1 MMEDTTVTT
10 NSTANQ
16 TTWTLAPRQQIFWG
30 NQEAFANL
38 EKFEQISNPILDQD
52 FNFDLEDSFTTEEN
66 TESDQTKSTENSILD
81 VENIFESVAKAEPI
95 EISEPESVLGTE
107 TPEVK
112 EEVSEPISEP
122 ESVLGT
128 ETPEVKEEVSEFK
141 APEDVIQSQN
151 ETVTTPEV
159 SEQKRSTPQEVS
171 RKEIPSQD
179 IWSINEDKIE
189 IKKETTIKPEPASN
203 SFSEPKQEQEKQINN
218 NKDQK
223 ITETKVEIK
232 HENKLSENPKINN
245 KEEKVENKEE
255 TAPQNKEVAA
265 HQKLEFEP
273 SPESTQIIKKY
284 FHLLNNISKILTTQ
298 ENLTGKKTNEF
309 SISTPTENETI
320 TYITSLEE
328 NTASLNIRKIIQK
341 SGQEDE
347 KHHLNFNLK
356 SPKKNLIVTIDDFKL
371 YEEEVDLTD
380 ASKALNVTNKF
391 SKFEF
396 LYREELSKL
405 EDELEEKEKKK
416 QTKVFSTIFHQF

>member
-16 TTWTLAPRQQIFWG
+16 ATWTPAPKQQIFWG

-38 EKFEQISNPILDQD
+38 EKFEQISNPTLDQD

-66 TESDQTKSTENSILD
+66 TESDQTKSAENSILD

-95 EISEPESVLGTE
+95 EISKPEVAVSESVLE
-107 TPEVK
+107 
-112 EEVSEPISEP
+112 
-122 ESVLGT
+122 T

-151 ETVTTPEV
+151 EAVTTPKF
-159 SEQKRSTPQEVS
+159 SEQITSIPQEVS

-179 IWSINEDKIE
+179 IWSFNEDKIE
-189 IKKETTIKPEPASN
+189 IKKEATIKPEPASN

-218 NKDQK
+218 TKDQR

-245 KEEKVENKEE
+245 IEEKVENKEE
-255 TAPQNKEVAA
+255 TVAQNKELAA

-273 SPESTQIIKKY
+273 TPESTQIIKKY

-309 SISTPTENETI
+309 SISTPTENEII

-371 YEEEVDLTD
+371 YEEEIDLTD

>member
-16 TTWTLAPRQQIFWG
+16 ATWTPAPKQQIFWG

-38 EKFEQISNPILDQD
+38 EKFEQISNPTLDQD

-66 TESDQTKSTENSILD
+66 TESDQSKSTENSILD

-95 EISEPESVLGTE
+95 EISKPEVAVSESV
-107 TPEVK
+107 
-112 EEVSEPISEP
+112 SEP
-122 ESVLGT
+122 ESVLET

-151 ETVTTPEV
+151 EAVTTPEF
-159 SEQKRSTPQEVS
+159 SEQTASTPQEAS

-179 IWSINEDKIE
+179 SWSLNEDKIE
-189 IKKETTIKPEPASN
+189 IKKEATIKPEPASN
-203 SFSEPKQEQEKQINN
+203 SFSQPKQEQEKLTDN
-218 NKDQK
+218 NKDQR

-232 HENKLSENPKINN
+232 HENKVSENPKINN
-245 KEEKVENKEE
+245 KEEKMENKEE
-255 TAPQNKEVAA
+255 TVAQNKELSAN
-265 HQKLEFEP
+265 QKLEFEP
-273 SPESTQIIKKY
+273 TPESTQIIKKY
-284 FHLLNNISKILTTQ
+284 FHLLNNISKILATQ

-309 SISTPTENETI
+309 SISTPTENETT

>member
-16 TTWTLAPRQQIFWG
+16 AIWTPAPKQQIFWG

-38 EKFEQISNPILDQD
+38 EKFEQISNPTLDQD

-95 EISEPESVLGTE
+95 EISKPEVAVPESV
-107 TPEVK
+107 
-112 EEVSEPISEP
+112 SEP
-122 ESVLGT
+122 ESVLET

-141 APEDVIQSQN
+141 APENVIQPQN
-151 ETVTTPEV
+151 EPATTTEF
-159 SEQKRSTPQEVS
+159 SEQKPSTPQEGL
-171 RKEIPSQD
+171 RKEIPSQYS
-179 IWSINEDKIE
+179 WRLNEDKIE
-189 IKKETTIKPEPASN
+189 IKKEPTIKPEATSN
-203 SFSEPKQEQEKQINN
+203 SFSEQKQEQEKQINN

-245 KEEKVENKEE
+245 IEEKVENKEE
-255 TAPQNKEVAA
+255 TVAQNKELAA

-273 SPESTQIIKKY
+273 TPESTQIIKKY

-298 ENLTGKKTNEF
+298 ESLTGKKTNEF

-371 YEEEVDLTD
+371 YEEEIDLTD

>member
-16 TTWTLAPRQQIFWG
+16 AVWTSAPKQQIFWG

-38 EKFEQISNPILDQD
+38 EKFEQISNPTLDQD
-52 FNFDLEDSFTTEEN
+52 FNFDLEDSLTTEEN
-66 TESDQTKSTENSILD
+66 TESEQTKSTENSILD

-95 EISEPESVLGTE
+95 QISRPEVAVSESVSEPESVLEPETE

-112 EEVSEPISEP
+112 ED
-122 ESVLGT
+122 
-128 ETPEVKEEVSEFK
+128 VSEFK
-141 APEDVIQSQN
+141 TPENVIQSPN
-151 ETVTTPEV
+151 EPVITPET
-159 SEQKRSTPQEVS
+159 SEQAISTPQEIS

-179 IWSINEDKIE
+179 IWSFNEDKIE
-189 IKKETTIKPEPASN
+189 IKKEATIKPEPTSN
-203 SFSEPKQEQEKQINN
+203 SFSEPKREQEKHINN
-218 NKDQK
+218 DKDQR
-223 ITETKVEIK
+223 ITETRVEIK
-232 HENKLSENPKINN
+232 HENKVSENPKINN
-245 KEEKVENKEE
+245 KEEKVENKEDKL
-255 TAPQNKEVAA
+255 PQDKELSA

-273 SPESTQIIKKY
+273 TSESTQIIKKY

-328 NTASLNIRKIIQK
+328 NTASLNIRKIIKK

-347 KHHLNFNLK
+347 EHHLNFNLK

>member
-16 TTWTLAPRQQIFWG
+16 TTWTPAPRQQIFWG

-38 EKFEQISNPILDQD
+38 EKFEQISNPTLDQD
-52 FNFDLEDSFTTEEN
+52 FNFDLENSFTTEEN

-95 EISEPESVLGTE
+95 EISKPEVTVSEAVSEPE

-112 EEVSEPISEP
+112 EEVS
-122 ESVLGT
+122 G
-128 ETPEVKEEVSEFK
+128 FK
-141 APEDVIQSQN
+141 APENVIQPQN
-151 ETVTTPEV
+151 EPATTTEC
-159 SEQKRSTPQEVS
+159 SEQTTSTPQEVS

-179 IWSINEDKIE
+179 IWSLNEDKIE
-189 IKKETTIKPEPASN
+189 IKKEATIKPEPTSN
-203 SFSEPKQEQEKQINN
+203 SFSEQKQEQEKQLNN
-218 NKDQK
+218 SKDQR

-232 HENKLSENPKINN
+232 HENKFPENQKFNN

-255 TAPQNKEVAA
+255 TVTQNKELSA

-273 SPESTQIIKKY
+273 TPESTQIIKKY

>member
-16 TTWTLAPRQQIFWG
+16 TTWTPAPRQQIFWG

-38 EKFEQISNPILDQD
+38 EKFEQISNPTLDQD

-95 EISEPESVLGTE
+95 EISK
-107 TPEVK
+107 PEVA
-112 EEVSEPISEP
+112 VSESLSEP
-122 ESVLGT
+122 ESVLET
-128 ETPEVKEEVSEFK
+128 ETPEMKEEVSEFK
-141 APEDVIQSQN
+141 APKDVIESHN
-151 ETVTTPEV
+151 KPLTTPET
-159 SEQKRSTPQEVS
+159 SEQAISTPQEVS
-171 RKEIPSQD
+171 RKEILSQD
-179 IWSINEDKIE
+179 IWSLNEDKIE
-189 IKKETTIKPEPASN
+189 IKKETTIKPEATSN
-203 SFSEPKQEQEKQINN
+203 SFSKSKQEQEKQINN
-218 NKDQK
+218 NKDQR

-232 HENKLSENPKINN
+232 HENKVSENPKINN
-245 KEEKVENKEE
+245 KEEKMENKEE
-255 TAPQNKEVAA
+255 TVAQNKELSAN
-265 HQKLEFEP
+265 QKLEFEP
-273 SPESTQIIKKY
+273 TPESTQIIKKY
-284 FHLLNNISKILTTQ
+284 FHLLNNISKILATQ

>member
-16 TTWTLAPRQQIFWG
+16 AVWTSAPKQQIFWG

-38 EKFEQISNPILDQD
+38 EKFEQISNPTLDQD
-52 FNFDLEDSFTTEEN
+52 FNFDLEDSFITEEN

-95 EISEPESVLGTE
+95 EISKAEVRVPESV
-107 TPEVK
+107 
-112 EEVSEPISEP
+112 SEP
-122 ESVLGT
+122 ESVLET

-141 APEDVIQSQN
+141 APEDVTQSQN
-151 ETVTTPEV
+151 EPATTTEF
-159 SEQKRSTPQEVS
+159 SEQKPSTPQEVS

-179 IWSINEDKIE
+179 IWSFNEDKIE
-189 IKKETTIKPEPASN
+189 IKKEVTTKTEATSN
-203 SFSEPKQEQEKQINN
+203 SFSEQKQEQEKQINN
-218 NKDQK
+218 NKDQR

-232 HENKLSENPKINN
+232 HENKLPENQKVNN
-245 KEEKVENKEE
+245 KEEKMENKEE

-284 FHLLNNISKILTTQ
+284 FHLVNNISKILTTQ
-298 ENLTGKKTNEF
+298 ESLTGKKTNEF

>member
-16 TTWTLAPRQQIFWG
+16 AVWTSAPKQQIFWG

-38 EKFEQISNPILDQD
+38 EKFEQISNPTLDQD

-66 TESDQTKSTENSILD
+66 TESEQTKSTENSILD

-95 EISEPESVLGTE
+95 EISKPEVAVSESV
-107 TPEVK
+107 
-112 EEVSEPISEP
+112 SEP

-141 APEDVIQSQN
+141 APEDIIQSQN
-151 ETVTTPEV
+151 EPLTMPESSEQITSTPE
-159 SEQKRSTPQEVS
+159 EVS
-171 RKEIPSQD
+171 RKEILSQNS
-179 IWSINEDKIE
+179 WSINEDKTE
-189 IKKETTIKPEPASN
+189 IKKEATIKPEPASN
-203 SFSEPKQEQEKQINN
+203 SFSEQKQEQEKQMNN
-218 NKDQK
+218 NKDQR
-223 ITETKVEIK
+223 IIETKVEIK
-232 HENKLSENPKINN
+232 HENKISENPKINN

-255 TAPQNKEVAA
+255 TVAQNKELSA

-273 SPESTQIIKKY
+273 NPESTQIIKKY

-371 YEEEVDLTD
+371 YEEELDLTD

>member
-16 TTWTLAPRQQIFWG
+16 TTWTPAPRQQIFWG

-38 EKFEQISNPILDQD
+38 EKFEQISNPTLDQD

-95 EISEPESVLGTE
+95 EISK
-107 TPEVK
+107 PEVA
-112 EEVSEPISEP
+112 VSESLSEP
-122 ESVLGT
+122 ESVLET
-128 ETPEVKEEVSEFK
+128 ETPEMKEEVSEFK
-141 APEDVIQSQN
+141 APKDVIESHN
-151 ETVTTPEV
+151 KPLTTPET
-159 SEQKRSTPQEVS
+159 SEQAISTPQEVS

-179 IWSINEDKIE
+179 IWSLNEDKIE
-189 IKKETTIKPEPASN
+189 IKKETTIKPEATSN
-203 SFSEPKQEQEKQINN
+203 SFSKSKQEQEKQINN
-218 NKDQK
+218 NKDQR

-232 HENKLSENPKINN
+232 HENKVSENPKINN
-245 KEEKVENKEE
+245 KEEKMENKEE
-255 TAPQNKEVAA
+255 TVAQNKELSAN
-265 HQKLEFEP
+265 QKLEFEP
-273 SPESTQIIKKY
+273 TPESTQIIKKY

-298 ENLTGKKTNEF
+298 GNLTGKKTNEF

-341 SGQEDE
+341 SEQEDE

-356 SPKKNLIVTIDDFKL
+356 SPKKNLIVTIDGFKL
-371 YEEEVDLTD
+371 YEEEIDLTD

>member
-16 TTWTLAPRQQIFWG
+16 TTWTPAPRQQIFWG

-38 EKFEQISNPILDQD
+38 EKFEQISNPTLDQD
-52 FNFDLEDSFTTEEN
+52 FKFDLEDSFTTEEN

-95 EISEPESVLGTE
+95 EFSMPEITLPEAEIEIPETE
-107 TPEVK
+107 IPEA
-112 EEVSEPISEP
+112 
-122 ESVLGT
+122 
-128 ETPEVKEEVSEFK
+128 KEEVSEFK
-141 APEDVIQSQN
+141 APENVIQPQN
-151 ETVTTPEV
+151 EPATTTES
-159 SEQKRSTPQEVS
+159 SEQRASTPQEVS

-179 IWSINEDKIE
+179 IWSLNEDKIE
-189 IKKETTIKPEPASN
+189 IKKEVAIK
-203 SFSEPKQEQEKQINN
+203 SEPVSNNFLQQKQEQEKQINN
-218 NKDQK
+218 TKDQR

-232 HENKLSENPKINN
+232 HENKISENPKISN
-245 KEEKVENKEE
+245 KEEKVENKEDKV
-255 TAPQNKEVAA
+255 PQDKELSA

-341 SGQEDE
+341 SGQEEE

>member
-16 TTWTLAPRQQIFWG
+16 TTWTPTPKQQIFWG

-38 EKFEQISNPILDQD
+38 EKFEQISNPTLDQD

-66 TESDQTKSTENSILD
+66 TESEQTKSTENSILD

-95 EISEPESVLGTE
+95 E
-107 TPEVK
+107 
-112 EEVSEPISEP
+112 ISEP

-179 IWSINEDKIE
+179 IWSFNEDKIE
-189 IKKETTIKPEPASN
+189 IKKEATIKPEPASN
-203 SFSEPKQEQEKQINN
+203 SFSEQKQEQEKQINN
-218 NKDQK
+218 TKDQR

-232 HENKLSENPKINN
+232 HENKLPENQKFNN

-273 SPESTQIIKKY
+273 TPESTQIIKKY

-405 EDELEEKEKKK
+405 EDELEEKEKKN

>member
-16 TTWTLAPRQQIFWG
+16 ATWTPAPRQQIFWG

-38 EKFEQISNPILDQD
+38 EKFEQISNPTLDQD

-66 TESDQTKSTENSILD
+66 AESDQTKSTENSILD

-95 EISEPESVLGTE
+95 DISEPEVAVSESVSEPESVLE
-107 TPEVK
+107 
-112 EEVSEPISEP
+112 
-122 ESVLGT
+122 T

-141 APEDVIQSQN
+141 APEGIIQSQN
-151 ETVTTPEV
+151 EPLTTPEF
-159 SEQKRSTPQEVS
+159 SEQITSIPEEVS

-179 IWSINEDKIE
+179 IWSLNEDKIE
-189 IKKETTIKPEPASN
+189 IKKEATIKPEPASN
-203 SFSEPKQEQEKQINN
+203 SFSQPKQEQQKLTDN

-255 TAPQNKEVAA
+255 TVAQNKELSA

-273 SPESTQIIKKY
+273 TPESTQIIKKY

-371 YEEEVDLTD
+371 YEEEIDLTD

>member
-10 NSTANQ
+10 NSTTNQ
-16 TTWTLAPRQQIFWG
+16 AVWTSAPKQQIFWG

-38 EKFEQISNPILDQD
+38 EKFEQISNPTLDQD

-95 EISEPESVLGTE
+95 EISKPEVTVSESVSGPESVL
-107 TPEVK
+107 
-112 EEVSEPISEP
+112 EP
-122 ESVLGT
+122 

-141 APEDVIQSQN
+141 APENVIQPQN
-151 ETVTTPEV
+151 EPATTTES
-159 SEQKRSTPQEVS
+159 SEQTASTPQEVS

-179 IWSINEDKIE
+179 IWSFNEDKIE
-189 IKKETTIKPEPASN
+189 IKKEVAIK
-203 SFSEPKQEQEKQINN
+203 SEPVSNNFLQQKQEQEKQINN
-218 NKDQK
+218 TKDQR

-232 HENKLSENPKINN
+232 HENKLPENQKFNN

-273 SPESTQIIKKY
+273 TPESTQIIKKY
-284 FHLLNNISKILTTQ
+284 LHLLNNISKILTTQ

>member
-38 EKFEQISNPILDQD
+38 EKFEQISNPTLDQD
-52 FNFDLEDSFTTEEN
+52 FNFDLEDSFITEEN

-112 EEVSEPISEP
+112 EEVSE
-122 ESVLGT
+122 
-128 ETPEVKEEVSEFK
+128 FK

-151 ETVTTPEV
+151 ETVTTLEV

>member
-16 TTWTLAPRQQIFWG
+16 TVWTSAPKQQIFWG

-38 EKFEQISNPILDQD
+38 EKFEQISNPTLDQD

-66 TESDQTKSTENSILD
+66 TESDQTKSAENSILD
-81 VENIFESVAKAEPI
+81 VENIFDSVAKAEPI
-95 EISEPESVLGTE
+95 EISKPEVAVSEFVSEPESVLEPETE

-112 EEVSEPISEP
+112 EEA
-122 ESVLGT
+122 
-128 ETPEVKEEVSEFK
+128 SEFK
-141 APEDVIQSQN
+141 TPENVIQSPN
-151 ETVTTPEV
+151 EPVITPEFP
-159 SEQKRSTPQEVS
+159 EQTASTPQEVS

-179 IWSINEDKIE
+179 IWSFNEDKIE
-189 IKKETTIKPEPASN
+189 IKKEATIKPEATSN
-203 SFSEPKQEQEKQINN
+203 SFSEPKQEQGKEINN
-218 NKDQK
+218 NKDQR

-232 HENKLSENPKINN
+232 QENKLPENPKINN

-255 TAPQNKEVAA
+255 TVAQNKELSA

-298 ENLTGKKTNEF
+298 ENLTGKKTNKF

>member
-16 TTWTLAPRQQIFWG
+16 AVWTSAPKQQIFWG

-38 EKFEQISNPILDQD
+38 EKFEQISNPTLDQD

-66 TESDQTKSTENSILD
+66 AESDQTKSTENSILD

-95 EISEPESVLGTE
+95 EISK
-107 TPEVK
+107 PEVA
-112 EEVSEPISEP
+112 VSESISEP
-122 ESVLGT
+122 ESVLET

-151 ETVTTPEV
+151 EAVTTPKF
-159 SEQKRSTPQEVS
+159 SEQITSTPQEVS
-171 RKEIPSQD
+171 RKELSSQD
-179 IWSINEDKIE
+179 IWSINEDTIE
-189 IKKETTIKPEPASN
+189 IKKEVAIK
-203 SFSEPKQEQEKQINN
+203 SEPVSNNFPQQKQEQEKLTDN
-218 NKDQK
+218 NKDQR
-223 ITETKVEIK
+223 ITENKV
-232 HENKLSENPKINN
+232 SENPKINN
-245 KEEKVENKEE
+245 KEEKMENKEE
-255 TAPQNKEVAA
+255 AAAQNEELAA

-273 SPESTQIIKKY
+273 TPESTQIIKKY

-298 ENLTGKKTNEF
+298 ENITGKKTNEF
-309 SISTPTENETI
+309 SISTPTENETT

-328 NTASLNIRKIIQK
+328 NTASLNIKKIIQK

-371 YEEEVDLTD
+371 YEEEIDLTD

>member
-16 TTWTLAPRQQIFWG
+16 ATWTPTAKQQIFWG

-38 EKFEQISNPILDQD
+38 EKFEQISNPTLDQD

-66 TESDQTKSTENSILD
+66 TESDETKSTGNSILD

-95 EISEPESVLGTE
+95 EIWMPEVAVSESVSKPEPE
-107 TPEVK
+107 
-112 EEVSEPISEP
+112 IS
-122 ESVLGT
+122 
-128 ETPEVKEEVSEFK
+128 EVKEEVSEFK
-141 APEDVIQSQN
+141 ASEDISQSQN
-151 ETVTTPEV
+151 EPLTTPES
-159 SEQKRSTPQEVS
+159 SEQITSTPEEVS
-171 RKEIPSQD
+171 RKEILSQNS
-179 IWSINEDKIE
+179 WSINEDKTE
-189 IKKETTIKPEPASN
+189 IKKEATIKLEPASN
-203 SFSEPKQEQEKQINN
+203 SFSEQKQEQEKQMNN
-218 NKDQK
+218 NKDQR

-232 HENKLSENPKINN
+232 HENKLLENPKMNN

-255 TAPQNKEVAA
+255 TVVQNEELSA

-273 SPESTQIIKKY
+273 TPESTQIIKKY

-341 SGQEDE
+341 TGQEDE
-347 KHHLNFNLK
+347 KHYLNFNLK

>member
-16 TTWTLAPRQQIFWG
+16 AIWTPAPKQQIFWG

-38 EKFEQISNPILDQD
+38 EKFEQISNPTLDQD

-95 EISEPESVLGTE
+95 EISKPEVAVSESV
-107 TPEVK
+107 
-112 EEVSEPISEP
+112 SEP
-122 ESVLGT
+122 ESKPEPEIT
-128 ETPEVKEEVSEFK
+128 EVKEEVSEFK
-141 APEDVIQSQN
+141 TPEDISQTQN
-151 ETVTTPEV
+151 EPVTIAEF
-159 SEQKRSTPQEVS
+159 SEQ
-171 RKEIPSQD
+171 
-179 IWSINEDKIE
+179 
-189 IKKETTIKPEPASN
+189 IKPEATSN

-218 NKDQK
+218 NKDQR

-232 HENKLSENPKINN
+232 HENKIWENPKINN

-255 TAPQNKEVAA
+255 TVAQNKELSA

-273 SPESTQIIKKY
+273 TPESTQIIKKY

-298 ENLTGKKTNEF
+298 ENLTGKKSNEF

-371 YEEEVDLTD
+371 YEEEIDLTD

>member
-16 TTWTLAPRQQIFWG
+16 AVWTPAPKQQIFWG

-38 EKFEQISNPILDQD
+38 EKFEQISNPTLDQD

-66 TESDQTKSTENSILD
+66 AESDQTKSTENSILD

-95 EISEPESVLGTE
+95 EISEAEVAVSESV
-107 TPEVK
+107 
-112 EEVSEPISEP
+112 SEP
-122 ESVLGT
+122 ESVLEA
-128 ETPEVKEEVSEFK
+128 ETLAVKEEVSEFK
-141 APEDVIQSQN
+141 APENVIQPQN
-151 ETVTTPEV
+151 EPATTTES
-159 SEQKRSTPQEVS
+159 SEQTASTPQEVPK
-171 RKEIPSQD
+171 KEIPSQD
-179 IWSINEDKIE
+179 IWSFNEDKIE
-189 IKKETTIKPEPASN
+189 IKKEATIKTERTSN

-218 NKDQK
+218 NKDQR

-232 HENKLSENPKINN
+232 HENKLPENQKFNN

-255 TAPQNKEVAA
+255 KVENKKETVAQNKELSD

-284 FHLLNNISKILTTQ
+284 LHLLNNISKILTTQ

>member
-16 TTWTLAPRQQIFWG
+16 ATWTPTPKQQIFWG

-38 EKFEQISNPILDQD
+38 EKFEQISNPTLDQD
-52 FNFDLEDSFTTEEN
+52 FNFDLEGSFTTEEN

-95 EISEPESVLGTE
+95 EISK
-107 TPEVK
+107 PEVAVS
-112 EEVSEPISEP
+112 EFVSEPELAWEPETEISEI
-122 ESVLGT
+122 
-128 ETPEVKEEVSEFK
+128 KEEVSEFK
-141 APEDVIQSQN
+141 TPEDINQTQN
-151 ETVTTPEV
+151 EPATTTES
-159 SEQKRSTPQEVS
+159 SEQTASTPQEVS
-171 RKEIPSQD
+171 RKEIPPQD
-179 IWSINEDKIE
+179 IWSLNEDKIE
-189 IKKETTIKPEPASN
+189 IKKETTIKPELTSN
-203 SFSEPKQEQEKQINN
+203 SFSEPKQEQGKEINN
-218 NKDQK
+218 NKDQR
-223 ITETKVEIK
+223 ITETRVEIK
-232 HENKLSENPKINN
+232 HENKISENPKISN
-245 KEEKVENKEE
+245 KEEKVENKEDKV
-255 TAPQNKEVAA
+255 PQDKELSA
-265 HQKLEFEP
+265 HQKLEFK
-273 SPESTQIIKKY
+273 STPESTQIIKKY

-371 YEEEVDLTD
+371 YEEELDLTD

>member
-16 TTWTLAPRQQIFWG
+16 TTWTPAPRQQIFWG

-38 EKFEQISNPILDQD
+38 EKFEQISNPTLDQD
-52 FNFDLEDSFTTEEN
+52 FKFDLEDSFTTEEN

-95 EISEPESVLGTE
+95 EISMPEITLPEAEIEIPETE
-107 TPEVK
+107 IPEA
-112 EEVSEPISEP
+112 
-122 ESVLGT
+122 
-128 ETPEVKEEVSEFK
+128 KEEVSEFK
-141 APEDVIQSQN
+141 APENVIQPQN
-151 ETVTTPEV
+151 EPATTTES
-159 SEQKRSTPQEVS
+159 SEQRASTPQEVS

-179 IWSINEDKIE
+179 IWSLNEDKIE
-189 IKKETTIKPEPASN
+189 IKKEVAIK
-203 SFSEPKQEQEKQINN
+203 SEPVSNNFLQQKQEQEKQINN
-218 NKDQK
+218 TKYQR

-232 HENKLSENPKINN
+232 HENKLPENQKFNN

-273 SPESTQIIKKY
+273 TPESTQIIKKY

-298 ENLTGKKTNEF
+298 ESLTGKKTNEF
-309 SISTPTENETI
+309 SISTPTEKETI

-405 EDELEEKEKKK
+405 EEELEEKEKKK

>member
-1 MMEDTTVTT
+1 M
-10 NSTANQ
+10 
-16 TTWTLAPRQQIFWG
+16 
-30 NQEAFANL
+30 
-38 EKFEQISNPILDQD
+38 
-52 FNFDLEDSFTTEEN
+52 
-66 TESDQTKSTENSILD
+66 
-81 VENIFESVAKAEPI
+81 
-95 EISEPESVLGTE
+95 
-107 TPEVK
+107 
-112 EEVSEPISEP
+112 
-122 ESVLGT
+122 
-128 ETPEVKEEVSEFK
+128 
-141 APEDVIQSQN
+141 
-151 ETVTTPEV
+151 
-159 SEQKRSTPQEVS
+159 
-171 RKEIPSQD
+171 
-179 IWSINEDKIE
+179 
-189 IKKETTIKPEPASN
+189 
-203 SFSEPKQEQEKQINN
+203 NN
-218 NKDQK
+218 NKDQR

-232 HENKLSENPKINN
+232 HENKISENPKINN

-255 TAPQNKEVAA
+255 TVAQNKELSA

-273 SPESTQIIKKY
+273 NPESTQIIKKY
-284 FHLLNNISKILTTQ
+284 FHLLNN
-298 ENLTGKKTNEF
+298 
-309 SISTPTENETI
+309 ISTPTENETI

>member
-16 TTWTLAPRQQIFWG
+16 AVWTSAPKQQIFWG

-38 EKFEQISNPILDQD
+38 EKFEQISNPTLDQD
-52 FNFDLEDSFTTEEN
+52 FNFDLEDSFITEEN

-95 EISEPESVLGTE
+95 EISKPEVAVSESV
-107 TPEVK
+107 
-112 EEVSEPISEP
+112 SEP
-122 ESVLGT
+122 ESVLEP

-151 ETVTTPEV
+151 EAVTTPKF
-159 SEQKRSTPQEVS
+159 SEQITSIPQEVS

-179 IWSINEDKIE
+179 IWSFNEDKIE
-189 IKKETTIKPEPASN
+189 IKKEATIKPEPASN
-203 SFSEPKQEQEKQINN
+203 SFSEQKQEQEKQINN
-218 NKDQK
+218 TKDQR

-232 HENKLSENPKINN
+232 HENKLPENQKFNN
-245 KEEKVENKEE
+245 KEEKVENKGE

-273 SPESTQIIKKY
+273 TPESTQIIKKY

-298 ENLTGKKTNEF
+298 ESLTGKKTNEF
-309 SISTPTENETI
+309 SISTPTENETT

-371 YEEEVDLTD
+371 YEEEIDLTD

>member
-16 TTWTLAPRQQIFWG
+16 ATWTPAPKQQIFWG

-38 EKFEQISNPILDQD
+38 EKFEQISNPTLDQD

-66 TESDQTKSTENSILD
+66 TESDQSKSTENSILD

-95 EISEPESVLGTE
+95 EISKPEVAVSESV
-107 TPEVK
+107 
-112 EEVSEPISEP
+112 SEP
-122 ESVLGT
+122 ESVLET

-151 ETVTTPEV
+151 EAVTTPEF
-159 SEQKRSTPQEVS
+159 SEQTASTPQEAS

-179 IWSINEDKIE
+179 SWSLNEDKIE
-189 IKKETTIKPEPASN
+189 IKKETTIKPEVTSN

-218 NKDQK
+218 NKDQR

-232 HENKLSENPKINN
+232 HENKVSENPKINN
-245 KEEKVENKEE
+245 KEEKMENKEE
-255 TAPQNKEVAA
+255 TVAQNKELSAN
-265 HQKLEFEP
+265 QKLEFEP
-273 SPESTQIIKKY
+273 TPESTQIIKKY
-284 FHLLNNISKILTTQ
+284 FHLLNNISKILATQ

-309 SISTPTENETI
+309 SISTPTENETT

>member
-16 TTWTLAPRQQIFWG
+16 ATWTPTAKQQIFWG

-38 EKFEQISNPILDQD
+38 EKFEQISNPTLDQD

-66 TESDQTKSTENSILD
+66 TESDETKSTENSILD

-95 EISEPESVLGTE
+95 EIWMPEVAVSESVSKPEPE
-107 TPEVK
+107 
-112 EEVSEPISEP
+112 I
-122 ESVLGT
+122 
-128 ETPEVKEEVSEFK
+128 PEVKEEVSEFK
-141 APEDVIQSQN
+141 ASEDISQSQN
-151 ETVTTPEV
+151 EPLTTHESSEQITSTPE
-159 SEQKRSTPQEVS
+159 EVS
-171 RKEIPSQD
+171 RKEILSQNS
-179 IWSINEDKIE
+179 WSINEDKTE
-189 IKKETTIKPEPASN
+189 IKKEATIKPEPASN
-203 SFSEPKQEQEKQINN
+203 SFSEQKQEQEKQMNN
-218 NKDQK
+218 NKDQR

-232 HENKLSENPKINN
+232 HENKLLENQKFNN

-255 TAPQNKEVAA
+255 TVPQNKEVAA

-298 ENLTGKKTNEF
+298 EALTGKKTNEF

-371 YEEEVDLTD
+371 YEEEIDLTD

>member
-16 TTWTLAPRQQIFWG
+16 AVWTSAPKQQIFWG

-38 EKFEQISNPILDQD
+38 EKFEQISNPTLDQD

-66 TESDQTKSTENSILD
+66 TESEQTKSTENSILD

-95 EISEPESVLGTE
+95 EISKPEVAVSESV
-107 TPEVK
+107 
-112 EEVSEPISEP
+112 SEP
-122 ESVLGT
+122 ESVLEPEP
-128 ETPEVKEEVSEFK
+128 ETPEIKEDISEFK
-141 APEDVIQSQN
+141 TSEDVIQSQN
-151 ETVTTPEV
+151 EPVITPEF
-159 SEQKRSTPQEVS
+159 SEQTASTPQQVS
-171 RKEIPSQD
+171 KKGIPSQD
-179 IWSINEDKIE
+179 IWSLNEDKIE
-189 IKKETTIKPEPASN
+189 IKKEATIKPEPASN
-203 SFSEPKQEQEKQINN
+203 NFPQQKQEQEKLTDN
-218 NKDQK
+218 NKDQR
-223 ITETKVEIK
+223 ITETKVETK
-232 HENKLSENPKINN
+232 HENKVSENPKINN
-245 KEEKVENKEE
+245 KEEKVENKED
-255 TAPQNKEVAA
+255 TAAQNRELSA

-273 SPESTQIIKKY
+273 DPESTQIIKKY
-284 FHLLNNISKILTTQ
+284 FHLLNNISKILVAQ
-298 ENLTGKKTNEF
+298 ENLTGKKTKEF
-309 SISTPTENETI
+309 TISTPTENETI

-396 LYREELSKL
+396 LYREELSKF

>member
-16 TTWTLAPRQQIFWG
+16 TVWTPAPKQQIFWG

-38 EKFEQISNPILDQD
+38 EKFEQISNPTLDQD

-95 EISEPESVLGTE
+95 EISEAEVAVSESV
-107 TPEVK
+107 
-112 EEVSEPISEP
+112 SEP
-122 ESVLGT
+122 ESVLEA
-128 ETPEVKEEVSEFK
+128 ETLAVKEEVSEFK
-141 APEDVIQSQN
+141 APENVIQPQN
-151 ETVTTPEV
+151 EPATTTES
-159 SEQKRSTPQEVS
+159 SEQTASTPQEVPK
-171 RKEIPSQD
+171 KEIPSQD
-179 IWSINEDKIE
+179 IWSFNEDKIE
-189 IKKETTIKPEPASN
+189 IKKEVAIK
-203 SFSEPKQEQEKQINN
+203 SEPVSNNFLQQKQEQEKQINN
-218 NKDQK
+218 NKDQR

-232 HENKLSENPKINN
+232 HENKLPENQKFNN

-255 TAPQNKEVAA
+255 KVENKKETVAQNKELSD

-284 FHLLNNISKILTTQ
+284 LHLLNNISKILTTQ

>member
-16 TTWTLAPRQQIFWG
+16 ATWTPTPKQQIFWG

-38 EKFEQISNPILDQD
+38 EKFEQISNPTLDQD

-95 EISEPESVLGTE
+95 EISKPEAAVSE
-107 TPEVK
+107 S
-112 EEVSEPISEP
+112 VSEPE
-122 ESVLGT
+122 T

-141 APEDVIQSQN
+141 APEDVIQSYN
-151 ETVTTPEV
+151 KPLTTPET
-159 SEQKRSTPQEVS
+159 SEQAISTPQEIS

-179 IWSINEDKIE
+179 IWSFNEDKIE
-189 IKKETTIKPEPASN
+189 IKKEATIKSEPASN

-218 NKDQK
+218 TKDQR

-298 ENLTGKKTNEF
+298 ESLTGKKSNEF

>member
-16 TTWTLAPRQQIFWG
+16 NTWTPAPKQQIFWG

-38 EKFEQISNPILDQD
+38 EKFEQISNPTLDQD
-52 FNFDLEDSFTTEEN
+52 FNFDLEDSFITEEN

-95 EISEPESVLGTE
+95 EISK
-107 TPEVK
+107 PEVA
-112 EEVSEPISEP
+112 VSEPVSEPEPISEP

-218 NKDQK
+218 NKDQR

-232 HENKLSENPKINN
+232 HENKLLENPKINN
-245 KEEKVENKEE
+245 KEEKVENKKE

-273 SPESTQIIKKY
+273 TPEATQIIKKY

-371 YEEEVDLTD
+371 YEEEIDLTD

-396 LYREELSKL
+396 LYKEELSKL

>member
-16 TTWTLAPRQQIFWG
+16 TTWTPAPRQQIFWG

-95 EISEPESVLGTE
+95 EISK
-107 TPEVK
+107 PEVA
-112 EEVSEPISEP
+112 VSESLSEP
-122 ESVLGT
+122 ESVLET
-128 ETPEVKEEVSEFK
+128 ETPEMKEEVSEFK
-141 APEDVIQSQN
+141 APKDVIESHN
-151 ETVTTPEV
+151 KPLTTPET
-159 SEQKRSTPQEVS
+159 SEQAISTPQEVS

-179 IWSINEDKIE
+179 IWSLNEDKIE
-189 IKKETTIKPEPASN
+189 IKKETTIKPEATSN
-203 SFSEPKQEQEKQINN
+203 SFSKSKQEQEKQINN
-218 NKDQK
+218 NKDQR

-232 HENKLSENPKINN
+232 HENKVSENPKINN
-245 KEEKVENKEE
+245 KEEKMENKEE
-255 TAPQNKEVAA
+255 TVAQNKELSAN
-265 HQKLEFEP
+265 QKLEFEP
-273 SPESTQIIKKY
+273 TPESTQIIKKY
-284 FHLLNNISKILTTQ
+284 FHLLNNISKILATQ

-309 SISTPTENETI
+309 SISTPTENETT

>member
-16 TTWTLAPRQQIFWG
+16 ATWTPAPRQQIFWG

-38 EKFEQISNPILDQD
+38 EKFEQISNPTLDQD

-95 EISEPESVLGTE
+95 EIWMPEVAVSESVSEPESVLE
-107 TPEVK
+107 
-112 EEVSEPISEP
+112 
-122 ESVLGT
+122 T

-141 APEDVIQSQN
+141 APEGIIQSQN
-151 ETVTTPEV
+151 EPLTTPEF
-159 SEQKRSTPQEVS
+159 SEQTTSTPQEAS

-179 IWSINEDKIE
+179 SWSLNEDKIE
-189 IKKETTIKPEPASN
+189 IKKEATTKPEVTAN

-232 HENKLSENPKINN
+232 HENKISENPKISN
-245 KEEKVENKEE
+245 KEEKVENKEDKV
-255 TAPQNKEVAA
+255 PQDKELSAD
-265 HQKLEFEP
+265 QKLEFEP
-273 SPESTQIIKKY
+273 TPESTQIIKKY

-298 ENLTGKKTNEF
+298 EALTGKKTNEF

-371 YEEEVDLTD
+371 YEEEVDLID

>member
-16 TTWTLAPRQQIFWG
+16 AVWTPAPKQQIFWG

-38 EKFEQISNPILDQD
+38 EKFEQISNPTLDQD
-52 FNFDLEDSFTTEEN
+52 FNFDLEDSFITEEN

-95 EISEPESVLGTE
+95 EISKPEVAVSESV
-107 TPEVK
+107 
-112 EEVSEPISEP
+112 SEP
-122 ESVLGT
+122 ESVLET

-141 APEDVIQSQN
+141 APEGIIQSQN
-151 ETVTTPEV
+151 EPVRMPEV
-159 SEQKRSTPQEVS
+159 SEPKTSTPQEIS

-179 IWSINEDKIE
+179 SWSLNEDKIE
-189 IKKETTIKPEPASN
+189 IKKEVVIK
-203 SFSEPKQEQEKQINN
+203 SEPVSNNFLQQKQEQEKQINN
-218 NKDQK
+218 TKDQR

-232 HENKLSENPKINN
+232 HENKLPENQKFNN

-255 TAPQNKEVAA
+255 TVAQNKELSA

-298 ENLTGKKTNEF
+298 ESLTGKKTNEF

-405 EDELEEKEKKK
+405 EEELEEKEKKK

>member
-1 MMEDTTVTT
+1 MMEDTTITT

-16 TTWTLAPRQQIFWG
+16 TTWTPAPKQQIFWG

-38 EKFEQISNPILDQD
+38 EKFEQISNPTLDQD

-66 TESDQTKSTENSILD
+66 TESDETKSTENSILD

-95 EISEPESVLGTE
+95 EISKPEVAVSESV
-107 TPEVK
+107 
-112 EEVSEPISEP
+112 SEP
-122 ESVLGT
+122 ESVLEP

-141 APEDVIQSQN
+141 APENVIQSPN
-151 ETVTTPEV
+151 EPVITPEFP
-159 SEQKRSTPQEVS
+159 EQTISTPQEVS

-179 IWSINEDKIE
+179 IWSLNEDTIE
-189 IKKETTIKPEPASN
+189 IKKEATTKPEANSN
-203 SFSEPKQEQEKQINN
+203 SFSEPIQEQEKQINN
-218 NKDQK
+218 NKDQR

-232 HENKLSENPKINN
+232 HENKLPENQKFNN

-284 FHLLNNISKILTTQ
+284 FYLLNNISKILTTQ
-298 ENLTGKKTNEF
+298 ESLTGKKTNEF
-309 SISTPTENETI
+309 NISTPTENETI

-328 NTASLNIRKIIQK
+328 NTTSLNIRKIIQK

-347 KHHLNFNLK
+347 NHHLNFNLK

>member
-16 TTWTLAPRQQIFWG
+16 ATWTPTAKQQIFWG

-38 EKFEQISNPILDQD
+38 EKFEQISNPTLDQD

-66 TESDQTKSTENSILD
+66 TESDETKSTGNSILD

-95 EISEPESVLGTE
+95 EIWMPEVAVSESVSKPEPEI
-107 TPEVK
+107 PE
-112 EEVSEPISEP
+112 I
-122 ESVLGT
+122 
-128 ETPEVKEEVSEFK
+128 KEEVSEFK
-141 APEDVIQSQN
+141 ASEDISQSQN
-151 ETVTTPEV
+151 EPLTTPES
-159 SEQKRSTPQEVS
+159 SEQITSTPEEVS
-171 RKEIPSQD
+171 RKEILSQNS
-179 IWSINEDKIE
+179 WSINEDKTE
-189 IKKETTIKPEPASN
+189 IKKEATIKPEPASN
-203 SFSEPKQEQEKQINN
+203 SFSEQKQEQEKQMNN
-218 NKDQK
+218 NKDQR

-232 HENKLSENPKINN
+232 HENKLLENPKMNN

-255 TAPQNKEVAA
+255 TVVQNEELSA

-298 ENLTGKKTNEF
+298 EALTGKKTNEF

-371 YEEEVDLTD
+371 YEEEIDLTD

>member
-16 TTWTLAPRQQIFWG
+16 AVWTSAPKQQIFWG

-38 EKFEQISNPILDQD
+38 EKFEQISNPTLDQD

-95 EISEPESVLGTE
+95 EIWMPEVAVSESVSKPEPE
-107 TPEVK
+107 
-112 EEVSEPISEP
+112 I
-122 ESVLGT
+122 
-128 ETPEVKEEVSEFK
+128 PEVKEEVSEFK
-141 APEDVIQSQN
+141 ASEDISQSQN
-151 ETVTTPEV
+151 EPLTTPES
-159 SEQKRSTPQEVS
+159 SEQITSTPEEVS
-171 RKEIPSQD
+171 RKEILSQNS
-179 IWSINEDKIE
+179 WSINEDKTE
-189 IKKETTIKPEPASN
+189 IKKEATTKPEATSN
-203 SFSEPKQEQEKQINN
+203 SFSEQKQKKKKQMNN
-218 NKDQK
+218 NKDQR

-232 HENKLSENPKINN
+232 HENKLLENPKMNN

-255 TAPQNKEVAA
+255 TVVQNEELSA

-371 YEEEVDLTD
+371 YEEEIDLTD

>member
-16 TTWTLAPRQQIFWG
+16 AAWTPVPKQQIFWG

-38 EKFEQISNPILDQD
+38 EKFEQISNPTLDQD

-81 VENIFESVAKAEPI
+81 IENIFESVAKAEPI
-95 EISEPESVLGTE
+95 EISKPEVAVSESVSKPEPEITE
-107 TPEVK
+107 EK
-112 EEVSEPISEP
+112 EEVA
-122 ESVLGT
+122 
-128 ETPEVKEEVSEFK
+128 EFK
-141 APEDVIQSQN
+141 APEEVVQSQN
-151 ETVTTPEV
+151 EAVMTPELP
-159 SEQKRSTPQEVS
+159 EQITSTPQEVS

-179 IWSINEDKIE
+179 IWSFNEDKIE
-189 IKKETTIKPEPASN
+189 IKKEATIKPEPASN
-203 SFSEPKQEQEKQINN
+203 SFSEQKQEQEKQINN
-218 NKDQK
+218 NKDQR

>member
-1 MMEDTTVTT
+1 M
-10 NSTANQ
+10 
-16 TTWTLAPRQQIFWG
+16 
-30 NQEAFANL
+30 
-38 EKFEQISNPILDQD
+38 K
-52 FNFDLEDSFTTEEN
+52 
-66 TESDQTKSTENSILD
+66 
-81 VENIFESVAKAEPI
+81 
-95 EISEPESVLGTE
+95 
-107 TPEVK
+107 
-112 EEVSEPISEP
+112 
-122 ESVLGT
+122 
-128 ETPEVKEEVSEFK
+128 
-141 APEDVIQSQN
+141 
-151 ETVTTPEV
+151 
-159 SEQKRSTPQEVS
+159 
-171 RKEIPSQD
+171 
-179 IWSINEDKIE
+179 
-189 IKKETTIKPEPASN
+189 IKKEATIKPEPASN

-218 NKDQK
+218 NKDQR

-232 HENKLSENPKINN
+232 QENKISENPKINN

-255 TAPQNKEVAA
+255 TVAQNKELSA

-273 SPESTQIIKKY
+273 TPESTQIIKKY

-320 TYITSLEE
+320 TYITALKE

-371 YEEEVDLTD
+371 YEEEIDLTD

>member
-16 TTWTLAPRQQIFWG
+16 AVWTSAPKQQIFWG

-38 EKFEQISNPILDQD
+38 EKFEQISNPTLDQD
-52 FNFDLEDSFTTEEN
+52 FNFDLEDSLTTEEN
-66 TESDQTKSTENSILD
+66 TESEQTKSTENSILD

-95 EISEPESVLGTE
+95 QISRPEVAVSESVSEPESVL
-107 TPEVK
+107 
-112 EEVSEPISEP
+112 EP
-122 ESVLGT
+122 

-141 APEDVIQSQN
+141 APENVIQPQN
-151 ETVTTPEV
+151 EPATTTES
-159 SEQKRSTPQEVS
+159 SEQTASTPQEVS

-179 IWSINEDKIE
+179 IWSLNEDKIE
-189 IKKETTIKPEPASN
+189 IKKEVAIK
-203 SFSEPKQEQEKQINN
+203 SEPVSNNFLQQKQEQEKQINN
-218 NKDQK
+218 TKDQR

-232 HENKLSENPKINN
+232 HENKLPENQKFNN

-273 SPESTQIIKKY
+273 TPESTQIIKKY
-284 FHLLNNISKILTTQ
+284 LHLLNNISKILTTQ

-356 SPKKNLIVTIDDFKL
+356 SPKKNLIVTIDNFKL

>member
-16 TTWTLAPRQQIFWG
+16 AVWTSAPKQQIFWG

-38 EKFEQISNPILDQD
+38 EKFEQISNPTLDQD
-52 FNFDLEDSFTTEEN
+52 FNFDIEDSLTTEEN
-66 TESDQTKSTENSILD
+66 TESEQTKSTENSILD

-95 EISEPESVLGTE
+95 KISKPEVAVSESVSEPESVLEPETE
-107 TPEVK
+107 
-112 EEVSEPISEP
+112 ISEI
-122 ESVLGT
+122 
-128 ETPEVKEEVSEFK
+128 KEEVSEFK
-141 APEDVIQSQN
+141 APEDIIGSHN
-151 ETVTTPEV
+151 KPLTTTES
-159 SEQKRSTPQEVS
+159 SEQTASTPQEVS

-179 IWSINEDKIE
+179 IWSFNEDKIE

-218 NKDQK
+218 TKDQR

-232 HENKLSENPKINN
+232 HENKLPENQKFNN

-273 SPESTQIIKKY
+273 TPESTQIIKKY

-298 ENLTGKKTNEF
+298 ESLTGKKTNEF
-309 SISTPTENETI
+309 SILTPTENETI

-341 SGQEDE
+341 SGQEEE

-356 SPKKNLIVTIDDFKL
+356 SPKKNLIVTIDNFKL